1 MYKRIIPELQNMILY
16 KYDNYISFKYN
27 NDIICDYNNMII
39 AQYGKKILWYLRK
52 WVLHNLS
59 IGSTLPNTKN
69 FFSAIRWVY
78 NTINGA
84 KEELPTMRPLG
95 IGKHPHTHSKQ
106 PVLELSLCFVCVWW
120 NFADFK
126 GQSTAIRLFRDFIA
140 GAKIQHFLE
149 KMHETKKNWRK
160 KQWTAHYVNP
170 TVGKRL

>member
-1 MYKRIIPELQNMILY
+1 
-16 KYDNYISFKYN
+16 
-27 NDIICDYNNMII
+27 MII

-69 FFSAIRWVY
+69 FFLAIRWVY
-78 NTINGA
+78 YTINGA

-126 GQSTAIRLFRDFIA
+126 GQSTAIRLLRDIKA
-140 GAKIQHFLE
+140 GAKIIILFEYLTIKHKKVMIRIKKEILIALWLFIFHVYINHFE
-149 KMHETKKNWRK
+149 ERIIGYIIW
-160 KQWTAHYVNP
+160 
-170 TVGKRL
+170 

>member
-1 MYKRIIPELQNMILY
+1 
-16 KYDNYISFKYN
+16 
-27 NDIICDYNNMII
+27 MII
-39 AQYGKKILWYLRK
+39 AQYGKMIIWCLRK

-78 NTINGA
+78 YTINGA
-84 KEELPTMRPLG
+84 KEELPTMWPLG